1 MRKSCSRRV
10 VEENETRRR
19 QSTAIGVAFKVA
31 LRPMSSHDEIAIPP
45 ALRGFNPTW
54 GVILGSGLGAF
65 VQSLSI
71 HAVVPFADVAGLPV
85 PRVAGHLPRLVLA
98 QLGEERLL
106 VAQGRVHSYEGHSPR
121 EVTATVRLMHALG
134 IQHLALTN
142 SAGSLTP
149 QNVPGTW
156 MMISDHLNLTGISPL
171 LGTATFADMSE
182 IYSKRLRTRFSH
194 AASEAGIALRDG
206 VYAGVLGPQYET
218 PAEIRMLRILG
229 ADAVGMSTVLE
240 AIQAR
245 ALGIEV
251 AGFSCLTNWAAGL
264 AGTLSHEEVLTMG
277 THTAGTLA
285 RLLRRAL
292 SEPARCP

>member
-1 MRKSCSRRV
+1 
-10 VEENETRRR
+10 
-19 QSTAIGVAFKVA
+19 
-31 LRPMSSHDEIAIPP
+31 MSDHDHDEIAIPP
-45 ALRGFNPTW
+45 ALRGFHPTW
-54 GVILGSGLGAF
+54 GVILGSGLGGF
-65 VQSLSI
+65 IESLNI

-106 VAQGRVHSYEGHSPR
+106 VAQGRVHLYEGHSAR
-121 EVTATVRLMHALG
+121 EITATVRLMHALG
-134 IQHLALTN
+134 TRQVLLTN
-142 SAGSLTP
+142 SAGSLAA

-156 MMISDHLNLTGISPL
+156 MLITDHLNLTGTSPL
-171 LGTATFADMSE
+171 LGTATFTDLTE
-182 IYSKRLRTRFSH
+182 IYSRRLRSLFAN
-194 AASEAGIALRDG
+194 AAAEAGIPLREG
-206 VYAGVLGPQYET
+206 VYAGVVGPQYET
-218 PAEIRMLRILG
+218 PAEIRMLRTLG

-245 ALGIEV
+245 ALGLEV

-285 RLLRRAL
+285 RLVHHAFRQVAV
-292 SEPARCP
+292 